1 MTFVYICTISSLNR
15 YCNEHDENSL
25 VYKKYSSGSFYAVFS
40 RISEQSRNNLGT
52 IQAQHIQA
60 NPGKISAQ
68 SQYNLGRILIES
80 AKSGNSSNITSAESQ
95 NNRYFLS
102 KQFFV
107 RKLKVEFSSSIVL
120 DSNAV
125 APKRT
130 IEGKQT
136 GTDMWY
142 VQNMITNTN
151 SRGRGVL

>member
-25 VYKKYSSGSFYAVFS
+25 VYKNIRVVVSTQFLAEF
-40 RISEQSRNNLGT
+40 RNNLGI

-142 VQNMITNTN
+142 VQK
-151 SRGRGVL
+151 

>member
-1 MTFVYICTISSLNR
+1 M
-15 YCNEHDENSL
+15 
-25 VYKKYSSGSFYAVFS
+25 
-40 RISEQSRNNLGT
+40 
-52 IQAQHIQA
+52 
-60 NPGKISAQ
+60 
-68 SQYNLGRILIES
+68 LIES

-107 RKLKVEFSSSIVL
+107 CKLKVEFSSSIVL